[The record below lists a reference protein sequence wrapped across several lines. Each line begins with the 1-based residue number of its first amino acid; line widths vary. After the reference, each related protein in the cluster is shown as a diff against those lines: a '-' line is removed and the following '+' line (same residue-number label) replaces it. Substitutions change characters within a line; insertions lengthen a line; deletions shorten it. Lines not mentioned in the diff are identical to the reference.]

1 MYSQYAYSSS
11 HEISILIACT
21 IIETRRNETRVL
33 FFSLPN
39 KIPEFQVRWDCNNV
53 EKEYKEEMR
62 MGLFFQALFLHLYW
76 ISRRQDEGIK
86 NYPYSR
92 NI

>member
-21 IIETRRNETRVL
+21 IIEKKDVTKRECF

-53 EKEYKEEMR
+53 EKEEMR
-62 MGLFFQALFLHLYW
+62 IGLFFQALFLHLYW
-76 ISRRQDEGIK
+76 ISRR
-86 NYPYSR
+86 
-92 NI
+92 